1 MVSQVL
7 QLQLIGGTDKA
18 LGITGGH
25 NRVGQLPNLA
35 RGILKGAVA
44 VNHRLDMVSGGF
56 AHQLANFFGYQHSI
70 TGEQLHTIFI
80 RLIGTQQTILGIV
93 AAARHRSGH

>member
-25 NRVGQLPNLA
+25 NRIGQLPNLA
-35 RGILKGAVA
+35 RGILKGTITVDHCFDLMAG
-44 VNHRLDMVSGGF
+44 RL

-70 TGEQLHTIFI
+70 TGEQLHTVFI